1 MSDSWGDVQKRRC
14 WQTSSIERSLLAE
27 YKSLLQERE
36 LALQLFQFMIHDK
49 FDPAHEMNLYSK
61 LDVVPSSPAVM
72 LRFKVL
78 PQRAHK
84 ARDLILPKAGPRNSK
99 AADPNGLA
107 VNSLQ
112 GWQRLGI
119 LGLVPSAAMSPEA

>member
-1 MSDSWGDVQKRRC
+1 MTVGETSKKRRC
-14 WQTSSIERSLLAE
+14 WKTSSIERSLLAE

-49 FDPAHEMNLYSK
+49 FDPAHEMNLHLK
-61 LDVVPSSPAVM
+61 LDVWYPAHLQLCFG
-72 LRFKVL
+72 LRCCHK
-78 PQRAHK
+78 RAHK